1 MRETIIL
8 MIPVRKKGNIVLGS
22 TRLRKVVMWP
32 QLMIVVIAGV
42 VLVIMS
48 TVFLV
53 GTLNRLPITPAR
65 VYTVNDVQA
74 GLRHDPVTWI
84 GQTVLVSGVVGEVA
98 WEQGRRRAL
107 EAVGPGSNA
116 PFDRPRSMSP
126 RVVVHM
132 FLQPD
137 ASGANWPYRPLQLQA
152 PQVQSPD
159 PLPPLL
165 RGIPW
170 LRSLVPAPQQVR
182 GGVSVT
188 YRIRLLPG
196 PWHGS
201 AYISRVCDEGVVLSP
216 IRWR

>member
-1 MRETIIL
+1 
-8 MIPVRKKGNIVLGS
+8 MIPVRKKGNIVLS
-22 TRLRKVVMWP
+22 SIRLRKVVIWP
-32 QLMIVVIAGV
+32 RLTIVVIVGV
-42 VLVIMS
+42 VLVITS
-48 TVFLV
+48 AAFLV
-53 GTLNRLPITPAR
+53 GALNRLPITTAR

-74 GLRHDPVTWI
+74 GLRHDPVKWI
-84 GQTVLVSGVVGEVA
+84 GRTVLVSGVVGEVA

-116 PFDRPRSMSP
+116 LFDRPRSMSP
-126 RVVVHM
+126 DVTVHM

-152 PQVQSPD
+152 PQAQSPD

-170 LRSLVPAPQQVR
+170 LRGLVPAPQQVR

-201 AYISRVCDEGVVLSP
+201 ACINHVCDEGVVLSP